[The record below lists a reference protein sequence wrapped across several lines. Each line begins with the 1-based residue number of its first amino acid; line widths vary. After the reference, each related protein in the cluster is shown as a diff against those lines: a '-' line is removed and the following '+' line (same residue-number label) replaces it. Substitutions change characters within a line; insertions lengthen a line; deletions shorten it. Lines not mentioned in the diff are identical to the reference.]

1 MSSKEFN
8 GKFYIRRIYIIFI
21 LVNGDGVG
29 KLVIGEKLESEV
41 DTFEYQCIND

>member
-1 MSSKEFN
+1 MNS
-8 GKFYIRRIYIIFI
+8 
-21 LVNGDGVG
+21 DGVG